1 MKVRDIGLLSLIILP
16 LAGCASVVNGTTENV
31 AVTTPPAE
39 GAKCVLKSSEG
50 TYYVTTPGNATVHK
64 TKNDLNVEC
73 DKDGFQHASLKV
85 PAKFGAMTLG
95 NVLAGGVIGV
105 GVDAATGA
113 NYSYPTA
120 ISVPMTATDPAQPP
134 APAATPAAP
143 ATVSSAAPVAKPAS

>member
-1 MKVRDIGLLSLIILP
+1 MKVRDIGLFSLVILP
-16 LAGCASVVNGTTENV
+16 LAGCASIVNGTTETV

-50 TYYVTTPGNATVHK
+50 TYYVTTPGNALVHK

-85 PAKFGAMTLG
+85 PAKFGAMTAG
-95 NVLAGGVIGV
+95 NVIAGGIIGI

-120 ISVPMTATDPAQPP
+120 ISVPMTATDPAASAPAPAP
-134 APAATPAAP
+134 APAA
-143 ATVSSAAPVAKPAS
+143 VSSTDAAKPTS